1 MNYQT
6 QHHASCFYFVNEEM
20 FLYSFHKECVYM
32 VPWIMLIIFVMIILG
47 GFIAYRSMKVQQDI
61 YNKTGKHP
69 KGYYLN
75 KGLAIGIP
83 LGIPFGIIMDNV
95 SIGIPIGV
103 AIGFAIGSA
112 WEKKHEDELRPL
124 TKEEEELK
132 RKTFLF
138 LLGLGVIGFIVFAA
152 GYLLRN

>member
-1 MNYQT
+1 MI
-6 QHHASCFYFVNEEM
+6 
-20 FLYSFHKECVYM
+20 LYSFDKECVYM

-83 LGIPFGIIMDNV
+83 LGIPFGIIIDNV
-95 SIGIPIGV
+95 AIGISIGV

-112 WEKKHEDELRPL
+112 REKKHEDELRPL

-132 RKTFLF
+132 RKAFLF
-138 LLGLGVIGFIVFAA
+138 LLGLGVIGFIVFTA
-152 GYLLRN
+152 GYLLSN

>member
-1 MNYQT
+1 
-6 QHHASCFYFVNEEM
+6 
-20 FLYSFHKECVYM
+20 M

-47 GFIAYRSMKVQQDI
+47 GFIAYRSMKVQKDI
-61 YNKTGKHP
+61 YNRTGKHP

-83 LGIPFGIIMDNV
+83 LGIPFGIIIDNV
-95 SIGIPIGV
+95 AIGISIGV

-112 WEKKHEDELRPL
+112 REKKHEDELRPL

-138 LLGLGVIGFIVFAA
+138 LLGLGVIGFIVFTA

>member
-1 MNYQT
+1 MT
-6 QHHASCFYFVNEEM
+6 
-20 FLYSFHKECVYM
+20 LYSFDKECVYM

-47 GFIAYRSMKVQQDI
+47 GFIAYISMKVQQDI
-61 YNKTGKHP
+61 YKKTGRHP
-69 KGYYLN
+69 KGHYLN

-138 LLGLGVIGFIVFAA
+138 ILGLGVIGFIGFAA

>member
-1 MNYQT
+1 MI
-6 QHHASCFYFVNEEM
+6 
-20 FLYSFHKECVYM
+20 LYPFDKECVYM

-47 GFIAYRSMKVQQDI
+47 GFITYRSMKVQQDI
-61 YNKTGKHP
+61 YNRTGKHP

-83 LGIPFGIIMDNV
+83 LGIPFGIIIDNV
-95 SIGIPIGV
+95 AIGISIGV

-138 LLGLGVIGFIVFAA
+138 LLGLGIIGFIVFTA
-152 GYLLRN
+152 GYLLIN

>member
-1 MNYQT
+1 
-6 QHHASCFYFVNEEM
+6 
-20 FLYSFHKECVYM
+20 M

-95 SIGIPIGV
+95 SIGIPIVV

>member
-1 MNYQT
+1 MT
-6 QHHASCFYFVNEEM
+6 
-20 FLYSFHKECVYM
+20 LYSFDKECVYM

-47 GFIAYRSMKVQQDI
+47 GFIAYRSMKVQQEI

-83 LGIPFGIIMDNV
+83 LGIPFGIIMDNIA
-95 SIGIPIGV
+95 IGISIGV

-112 WEKKHEDELRPL
+112 REKKHEDELRPL

-138 LLGLGVIGFIVFAA
+138 LLGLGVIGFIVFTA